1 MASALGGQFLD
12 ATGRPIADGGEALVT
27 LVRIDLS
34 AMHPGLA
41 RVQVTGACDVDNPLT
56 GPSGASAVYDH
67 ESWFDAVRA
76 APGGVLLDF
85 GFRSGA
91 TFGLQ
96 WAYDKGGLPKAV
108 ALHMWIDT
116 AASLIDYLLESGTP
130 SALAVSFSVKL
141 KMAGW
146 KSRAPLRDTLRT
158 VSRCRR
164 PGGASSRG
172 GGPGSRYSQAVLMR

>member
-1 MASALGGQFLD
+1 M
-12 ATGRPIADGGEALVT
+12 
-27 LVRIDLS
+27 LS
-34 AMHPGLA
+34 AITYDFVGIGEEAVSRDLEYKELDISLGILPAKLINA
-41 RVQVTGACDVDNPLT
+41 VTFPALHVSQEIQAGY
-56 GPSGASAVYDH
+56 SA
-67 ESWFDAVRA
+67 
-76 APGGVLLDF
+76 GQILLDF

-108 ALHMWIDT
+108 ALHMWVDT

-172 GGPGSRYSQAVLMR
+172 GVPGSRYSQAVLMR